1 MDRIQNPK
9 KMNPKKLLLSKWTA
23 INPKQKERHFMVTKL
38 IKDDDEKVVACQLQA
53 VINKNDYEIM
63 WQDLKD
69 NSKWLM
75 GWK

>member
-1 MDRIQNPK
+1 
-9 KMNPKKLLLSKWTA
+9 
-23 INPKQKERHFMVTKL
+23 MVTKL